1 MAFGVI
7 FFQTVK
13 HVWLL
18 LNERTN
24 ACKTKVVILGSF
36 IFGTSPIFLLT
47 LFLHPLAIAIWAMT
61 AMIPQNVIFR
71 VVWWLAGQFRNDCT
85 NQF

>member
-24 ACKTKVVILGSF
+24 ACKTKVVILGSL

-47 LFLHPLAIAIWAMT
+47 FFLHTLAIVIWAMT
-61 AMIPQNVIFR
+61 AMISQNNIFR
-71 VVWWLAGQFRNDCT
+71 VVW
-85 NQF
+85 